1 MRSKK
6 IDLAKANEFKARP
19 VLEGI
24 AIGLLILISI
34 AASASFLYFQAV
46 DAVKAEIRE
55 GVLRS
60 VTSLAATVDGDEHQK
75 FMSKEQKFDADY
87 LEFVAPLER
96 ARQAAKYVPYI
107 YTNIMKEGKVYF
119 IANPSPQLD
128 LDGDGFPDD
137 APDLMDSYDAPSAS
151 LLAALKER
159 KETVDQEPYSDQWG
173 TFISA
178 YAPIYTKRGDFV
190 GTLGMD
196 LDFSGFEKR
205 LMPTKNAFKTAA
217 ITGVVMAVLVGIT
230 VWYNRRIV
238 KQLNASR
245 YEIAEKFAEANE
257 YVHQTNLYR
266 SNLIH
271 YLASSLERMDQTK
284 HHGIFHKLRLIAAL
298 EKDDYTPN
306 KANFSL
312 QKTIDEALTLEGMS
326 GRVKLNIASNVPDF
340 LFGEGEQLKTV
351 MRYLFSTG
359 MDCPISEIKIGLEKE
374 TLHEVTFKAEF
385 LADKDKANS
394 EWVDQFCKSLTV
406 LETSAEKPLL
416 QAENDLHAAIAHKML
431 TQMGAKVETKGAY
444 PKVLSFTLKL
454 DKYLES
460 QVA

>member
-6 IDLAKANEFKARP
+6 IDLAKANEFHERP
-19 VLEGI
+19 ILEGM

-34 AASASFLYFQAV
+34 AASASFLYSQAV

-60 VTSLAATVDGDEHQK
+60 VTSLAATVDGDEHRK
-75 FMSKEQKFDADY
+75 FNTKEQKFDPDY

-107 YTNIMKEGKVYF
+107 YTNIIKDEKVYF

-128 LDGDGFPDD
+128 LDNDGFPDD

-151 LLAALKER
+151 LLAALKEH

-178 YAPIYTKRGDFV
+178 YAPIYTKRGEFV

-205 LMPTKNAFKTAA
+205 LLPTKNAFKTAA

-238 KQLNASR
+238 RQLNASR
-245 YEIAEKFAEANE
+245 YEVAEKYAQANE
-257 YVHQTNLYR
+257 YVHQTNQYR
-266 SNLIH
+266 SQLIR
-271 YLASSLERMDQTK
+271 YLTSSLEQLDREK
-284 HHGIFHKLRLIAAL
+284 HKPVFEKLNLIADL
-298 EKDDYTPN
+298 EKDEYTAN

-312 QKTIDEALTLEGMS
+312 NKMLTDALNQQGMT
-326 GRVKLNIASNVPDF
+326 GRVNFNIASTVPDC
-340 LFGEGEQLKTV
+340 LYGEGVHLLIV
-351 MRYLFSTG
+351 FDYLFSSG
-359 MDCPISEIKIGLEKE
+359 VDCPISDINITLQKE
-374 TLHEVTFKAEF
+374 TLHDIIFHVEI
-385 LADKDKANS
+385 LADKNKANK
-394 EWVDQFCKSLTV
+394 EWVDQFRNSFTL
-406 LETSAEKPLL
+406 LESEHDKPLL
-416 QAENDLHAAIAHKML
+416 KSANDLHPAIAHKML
-431 TQMGAKVETKGAY
+431 TQMGATVDLDCEY
-444 PKVLSFTLKL
+444 PKIMSFSLRM